1 MKCVLGVFLW
11 TANFRG
17 LKNDSGAFPFF
28 GVWCGDNLFNT
39 GVIIWLLKI
48 RQRDSSA
55 KQEVFVANQIMTKGQ
70 IKADLEGLGQGK
82 PCFFS
87 VTQSYFG
94 IELG

>member
-39 GVIIWLLKI
+39 NVIIWLLKI

-55 KQEVFVANQIMTKGQ
+55 EQEVFVANQIMTKGQ

-87 VTQSYFG
+87 SRSSTAAG
-94 IELG
+94 T